1 MLNTGLRVRLRADMP
16 VIIVVVRFTF
26 EVHDDVGLLRLVDQH
41 DLDTGERQRLPEQAE
56 SQHEGQAPAEHDLRL
71 SQTRRVRRLRPP

>member
-41 DLDTGERQRLPEQAE
+41 DRVGCVIEECPPEAVIL
-56 SQHEGQAPAEHDLRL
+56 GG
-71 SQTRRVRRLRPP
+71 